1 MRHSDIRKM
10 VVGTIINAAKELLLR
25 KSSMDGCI
33 YCVAGLELLPKYTPT
48 NSNYISPR
56 NKSQNSRKRGCFEIS
71 GSFLKLK

>member
-1 MRHSDIRKM
+1 M